1 MSQPTKRNI
10 LLLMFWLVK
19 DARANDSLFI
29 HSSGKLLSSCMH
41 VTDFAGRGNETKDL
55 DGDDGDRYDEAIY
68 PVDFRWVSHIVDD
81 EMHKIMIQPLQ
92 PGMRLTLVFD
102 SCHATTATTATKLHT
117 NYKSRFKLGGKS

>member
-1 MSQPTKRNI
+1 MQGPTT
-10 LLLMFWLVK
+10 LLLSTPPVSCYHVVCT
-19 DARANDSLFI
+19 SLI
-29 HSSGKLLSSCMH
+29 
-41 VTDFAGRGNETKDL
+41 FAGRGNETKDL

-81 EMHKIMIQPLQ
+81 EMHKFMIQPLQ

-102 SCHATTATTATKLHT
+102 SCHTTTATTATKLHT